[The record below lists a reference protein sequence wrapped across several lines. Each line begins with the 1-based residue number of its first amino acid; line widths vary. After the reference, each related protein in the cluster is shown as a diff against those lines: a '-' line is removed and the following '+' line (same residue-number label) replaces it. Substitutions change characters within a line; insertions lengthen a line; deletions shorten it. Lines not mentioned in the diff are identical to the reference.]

1 MIAAV
6 RGRLV
11 GRGPDFLLIEL
22 GGVSLR
28 VFAPTNV
35 LSEAGA
41 VGDEVKLHTHL
52 YVREDQLALYGFL
65 NPTQLSLFEVL
76 LGVSGIGPKGALG
89 ILSAAPVE
97 TLHMAIAEGNTDLLT
112 SVPGI
117 GKKTAARLVIE
128 LKGKLDIAAFIG
140 GTPTGG
146 GAVTSIYSEAL
157 DALTGLGYSA
167 AEART
172 ALQGLPTG
180 DADPASTEEAILY
193 ALRHLS
199 SQ

>member
-1 MIAAV
+1 MIAAI
-6 RGRLV
+6 RGRLAA
-11 GRGPDFLLIEL
+11 RGSDSLVVEI
-22 GGVSLR
+22 GGLSLR

-35 LSEAGA
+35 ISEAGA
-41 VGDEVKLHTHL
+41 IGDEVRLHTHL

-65 NPTQLSLFEVL
+65 DPAQLSLFEVL
-76 LGVSGIGPKGALG
+76 LGVSGIGPRGALG

-97 TLHMAIAEGNTDLLT
+97 MLHTAIAEGNTDLLT

-128 LKGKLDIAAFIG
+128 LKGKLDIAAFVG
-140 GTPTGG
+140 GIPSAAGETP
-146 GAVTSIYSEAL
+146 SLYREAM
-157 DALTGLGYSA
+157 DALTGLGYTP

-172 ALQGLPTG
+172 ALQGLPSG
-180 DADPASTEEAILY
+180 DDAPRSTEEAVLY
-193 ALRHLS
+193 ALRRLS

>member
-1 MIAAV
+1 MIAAI
-6 RGRLV
+6 RGRLEA
-11 GRGPDFLLIEL
+11 RGSDFLVVEM
-22 GGVSLR
+22 GGLSLR

-35 LSEAGA
+35 ISEAGGI
-41 VGDEVKLHTHL
+41 GDEVRLHTHL

-65 NPTQLSLFEVL
+65 NPAQLSLFEVL

-97 TLHMAIAEGNTDLLT
+97 TLQAAIAEGNTDLLT

-128 LKGKLDIAAFIG
+128 LKGKLDISAYMG
-140 GTPTGG
+140 GVPSG
-146 GAVTSIYSEAL
+146 GAEVPTIYRDAM
-157 DALTGLGYSA
+157 DALTHLGYTT
-167 AEART
+167 AEVRA

-180 DADPASTEEAILY
+180 DDAPRSSEEMVLAG
-193 ALRHLS
+193 LRRLS

>member
-6 RGRLV
+6 RGRLEA
-11 GRGPDFLLIEL
+11 RGSDFLIVEL
-22 GGVSLR
+22 GGFSLR
-28 VFAPTNV
+28 VFSPTNV
-35 LSEAGA
+35 ISEAGA
-41 VGDEVKLHTHL
+41 IGEQVRLHTYL

-65 NPTQLSLFEVL
+65 SPAQLNMFEVL

-97 TLHMAIAEGNTDLLT
+97 TLQVAIAEGNTDLLT

-128 LKGKLDIAAFIG
+128 LKGKLDMAAYVG
-140 GTPTGG
+140 GVASSG
-146 GAVTSIYSEAL
+146 SEPSLYRDAM
-157 DALTGLGYSA
+157 DALIGLGYTPT
-167 AEART
+167 EAR
-172 ALQGLPTG
+172 AAVQGMPTTG
-180 DADPASTEEAILY
+180 DDAPKSGEEAVLY
-193 ALRHLS
+193 ALRRLS

>member
-6 RGRLV
+6 RGRLEA
-11 GRGPDFLLIEL
+11 RGSDFLVVEL
-22 GGVSLR
+22 GGFSLR

-35 LSEAGA
+35 ISEAGA

-65 NPTQLSLFEVL
+65 NPAQLHMFEVL

-97 TLHMAIAEGNTDLLT
+97 TLQVAIAEGNTDLLT

-128 LKGKLDIAAFIG
+128 LKGKLDMAAYVG
-140 GTPTGG
+140 GVASSGNEPSLYRD
-146 GAVTSIYSEAL
+146 AM
-157 DALTGLGYSA
+157 DALIGLGYTPT
-167 AEART
+167 EAR
-172 ALQGLPTG
+172 AAIQGMPTSG
-180 DADPASTEEAILY
+180 DDAPKSGEEAVLY
-193 ALRHLS
+193 ALRRLS
-199 SQ
+199 AQ